1 MAQKEKSQF
10 EIAKNEKKEALL
22 QTKKEQKNAKEQILR
37 AKKEQKIAKKQKQKA
52 QNAKKRARKA
62 RIKELL
68 KARKQKDKEQ
78 RKEQE
83 EKIRAM
89 EQRGKFASWFRLDN
103 AASIYPSATG
113 RDWNFVYRIGV
124 TMKKEVDKHILQK
137 ALDDILPRFPTF
149 NVKLCHGFFWNYYEP
164 NFSHLEIEEEKYF
177 PCQPFNLSDSNG
189 FLIRVLYSK
198 YRISFEV
205 FHAICDG
212 RGALFFMNSLIARYV
227 ELCGTKIS
235 SFDGCASYLD
245 VPTDEEMEDSFFKNT
260 TNEKLKRPKEKSAY
274 KIKGTMLPAGMVS
287 STEGI
292 MSVSALKEVAKK
304 YNATISVFL
313 ASVIGYQIY
322 KKQTSYKKPTKISVP
337 IDLRSRYNSKS
348 LRNFSSYV
356 NVPIEGENLSF
367 EDVIEIFQKELKN
380 VDNKMLQAN
389 INANV
394 KVQKNFFVK
403 IMPLFIKNPV
413 LKLCF
418 NYMGENLQ
426 TLALSNIGKVVC
438 PKEFDDFVESY
449 TFNLGRSMYNQKSI
463 GVVSFGDK
471 LSICISSKIAE
482 NETERD
488 IFRMLSD
495 FGLDIEVFSNRRDMY
510 GRK

>member
-1 MAQKEKSQF
+1 MAHKEKNQLN
-10 EIAKNEKKEALL
+10 IANNEQKEALL
-22 QTKKEQKNAKEQILR
+22 QNKNDKKNAKEQILR
-37 AKKEQKIAKKQKQKA
+37 AKKEQKIAKKQEKMAKR
-52 QNAKKRARKA
+52 AKKQAKKK

-68 KARKQKDKEQ
+68 KNKRLKEKEVRKA
-78 RKEQE
+78 QE
-83 EKIRAM
+83 ETIRSL

-103 AASIYPSATG
+103 AASIYPSASDK
-113 RDWNFVYRIGV
+113 DWNFVYRISV
-124 TMKKEVDKHILQK
+124 IMKNKVDKQILQK
-137 ALDDILPRFPTF
+137 ALDDIMPRFPTF

-164 NFSHLEIEEEKYF
+164 NFSRLEVEEEKYF
-177 PCQPFNLSDSNG
+177 PCQPFNLSNSND
-189 FLIRVLYSK
+189 FLIRVLYSDF
-198 YRISFEV
+198 RISLEV

-212 RGALFFMNSLIARYV
+212 RGALFFANSLVARYI

-235 SFDGCASYLD
+235 NFVGCASYND
-245 VPTDEEMEDSFFKNT
+245 IPSDEEMEDSFFKSVNSDKT
-260 TNEKLKRPKEKSAY
+260 KRPKEKSAY
-274 KIKGTMLPAGMVS
+274 KIKGTMLPSGMVN

-292 MSVSALKEVAKK
+292 LSVSALKEVAKK

-313 ASVIGYQIY
+313 ASVVGYQIY

-356 NVPIEGENLSF
+356 NVPVSGENLSF
-367 EDVIEIFQKELKN
+367 EDVIAIFQKELKN
-380 VDNKMLQAN
+380 VDDSMLQAN

-403 IMPLFIKNPV
+403 IMPLFIKNFV
-413 LKLCF
+413 LKMCF

-426 TLALSNIGKVVC
+426 TLALSNIGQVSC
-438 PKEFDDFVESY
+438 PEEFKDFVESY
-449 TFNLGRSMYNQKSI
+449 TFNLGRSLYNQKSI

-488 IFRMLSD
+488 IFRMLAD
-495 FGLDIEVFSNRRDMY
+495 FGLDVEIYSNRRDMY

>member
-1 MAQKEKSQF
+1 
-10 EIAKNEKKEALL
+10 
-22 QTKKEQKNAKEQILR
+22 
-37 AKKEQKIAKKQKQKA
+37 
-52 QNAKKRARKA
+52 
-62 RIKELL
+62 
-68 KARKQKDKEQ
+68 
-78 RKEQE
+78 
-83 EKIRAM
+83 
-89 EQRGKFASWFRLDN
+89 
-103 AASIYPSATG
+103 
-113 RDWNFVYRIGV
+113 
-124 TMKKEVDKHILQK
+124 
-137 ALDDILPRFPTF
+137 
-149 NVKLCHGFFWNYYEP
+149 
-164 NFSHLEIEEEKYF
+164 
-177 PCQPFNLSDSNG
+177 
-189 FLIRVLYSK
+189 
-198 YRISFEV
+198 
-205 FHAICDG
+205 
-212 RGALFFMNSLIARYV
+212 MNSLIARYV

-367 EDVIEIFQKELKN
+367 EDVIEIFQKELRN

-418 NYMGENLQ
+418 N
-426 TLALSNIGKVVC
+426 
-438 PKEFDDFVESY
+438 
-449 TFNLGRSMYNQKSI
+449 
-463 GVVSFGDK
+463 
-471 LSICISSKIAE
+471 
-482 NETERD
+482 
-488 IFRMLSD
+488 
-495 FGLDIEVFSNRRDMY
+495 
-510 GRK
+510 